1 MTEYDVV
8 VIGTGTAGQTAAY
21 ELNSKGLNVVVV
33 EKSDKPGGTCA
44 LAGCQA
50 KKWFY
55 EGVEVIAKSHHL
67 AGKGILSG
75 PHFAWADFLREK
87 NEFTNT
93 VPGNTLDGFKKAGIE
108 VISGAAHFLD
118 EQTLG
123 IETRK
128 ISARFF
134 VIASGARSML
144 LPIEG
149 IEHVITSDQF
159 LELSSLPDRFVFIG
173 GGFISFEFAHFVA
186 RLGDSH
192 SRQTTILEAAP
203 RPLGPFDSEMVSLL
217 VAASEAEGITV
228 HTGVQIS
235 AIGQDASEI
244 RVMTEDGASFTAD
257 IVVNG
262 TGRQADIDDLGL
274 DRAGVKHSR
283 KGILVN
289 TRMQT
294 TQTNIYA
301 IGDCAATIQLAR
313 VADYEAMV
321 AANTILSA
329 IDKGSELEIDYSAVP
344 AILFTYPQYA
354 MVGYTEDALK
364 FEAIPYIKSFG
375 QNLTWPTYRRIGM
388 PSAAFKILAGT
399 NGEFL
404 GAHILSDNASG
415 IVNTI
420 RLAILNRIPVETLYR
435 QSIMS
440 PYPSR
445 ESDMLYMLKPLII
458 KKNG

>member
-1 MTEYDVV
+1 MAKYDVV

-21 ELNSKGLNVVVV
+21 DLNAKGLNVAVV

-55 EGVEVIAKSHHL
+55 EGAEIIAKSHHL

-75 PHFAWADFLREK
+75 PHFSWADFLREK

-93 VPGNTLDGFKKAGIE
+93 VPRNTLGGFEKAGIE
-108 VISGAAHFLD
+108 FISGTAHFLD

-123 IETRK
+123 IGTRK

-134 VIASGARSML
+134 VIASGARSMS

-149 IEHVITSDQF
+149 IEHAITSDQF

-192 SRQTTILEAAP
+192 SRQTTILEATS

-217 VAASEAEGITV
+217 VTASQAEGIAV
-228 HTGVQIS
+228 HNGVQIT
-235 AIGQDASEI
+235 AIERNAGGIS
-244 RVMTEDGASFTAD
+244 VMTEDGASFSTD

-262 TGRQADIDDLGL
+262 AGRAADIDDLDL
-274 DRAGVKHSR
+274 DRAGIDYTR
-283 KGILVN
+283 RGITVN
-289 TRMQT
+289 ASMQT
-294 TQTNIYA
+294 SQPHIYA

-321 AANTILSA
+321 AASTIL
-329 IDKGSELEIDYSAVP
+329 GELDNAPRLEMDYSAVP

-364 FEAIPYIKSFG
+364 REAIPYIKSFG

-388 PSAAFKILAGT
+388 SNAAFKILVGP

-420 RLAILNRIPVETLYR
+420 RLAMLNRIPAETLYR

-445 ESDMLYMLKPLII
+445 ESDLLYMLKPLI
-458 KKNG
+458 KKKTG

>member
-1 MTEYDVV
+1 V
-8 VIGTGTAGQTAAY
+8 A
-21 ELNSKGLNVVVV
+21 VV

-55 EGVEVIAKSHHL
+55 EGAEIIAKSHHL
-67 AGKGILSG
+67 AGKGILSA
-75 PHFAWADFLREK
+75 PHFSWADFLREK
-87 NEFTNT
+87 NEFTKT
-93 VPGNTLDGFKKAGIE
+93 VPGNTLDGFEKAGIE
-108 VISGAAHFLD
+108 LISGAAHFLD

-123 IETRK
+123 IGARK

-134 VIASGARSML
+134 VIASGARPTS

-149 IEHVITSDQF
+149 MEHVITSDQF

-186 RLGDSH
+186 RFGDSH
-192 SRQTTILEAAP
+192 SRQTTILEAAS

-217 VAASEAEGITV
+217 VTASQAEGITV
-228 HTGVQIS
+228 HDGVQIAAIERS
-235 AIGQDASEI
+235 AGGIS
-244 RVMTEDGASFTAD
+244 VMTEDIASFSSD

-262 TGRQADIDDLGL
+262 AGRAADIDDLDL
-274 DRAGVKHSR
+274 DRAGIDFTPR
-283 KGILVN
+283 GIAVN
-289 TRMQT
+289 ASMQT
-294 TQTNIYA
+294 SQPHIYA
-301 IGDCAATIQLAR
+301 IGDCAATVQLAR

-321 AANTILSA
+321 ATSTIMSGL
-329 IDKGSELEIDYSAVP
+329 GNGTRLEMDYSAVP

-364 FEAIPYIKSFG
+364 RETIPYIKSFG

-388 PSAAFKILAGT
+388 SHAAFKLLVGS

-415 IVNTI
+415 IVNAI
-420 RLAILNRIPVETLYR
+420 RMAMMNRIPAETLYR

-445 ESDMLYMLKPLII
+445 ESDLLYMLKPLIKPRSPL
-458 KKNG
+458 KKTGLSIARDRLP

>member
-21 ELNSKGLNVVVV
+21 DLNSKGLNVAVV

-55 EGVEVIAKSHHL
+55 EGVEVVAKSHHL

-87 NEFTNT
+87 NKFTNT
-93 VPGNTLDGFKKAGIE
+93 VPGNTLNGFKKAGIE

-123 IETRK
+123 IDNRK
-128 ISARFF
+128 ISSRFF

-149 IEHVITSDQF
+149 IEHAITSDQF
-159 LELSSLPDRFVFIG
+159 LELPSLPDRFVFIG

-186 RLGDSH
+186 RLGDNH

-217 VAASEAEGITV
+217 VAASEAEGIAV

-235 AIGQDASEI
+235 AIEQDAGEI
-244 RVMTEDGASFTAD
+244 RVRTENGASFTAD

-262 TGRQADIDDLGL
+262 AGRQADIDDLGL
-274 DRAGVKHSR
+274 DRAGVEHSR
-283 KGILVN
+283 KGIIVN

-321 AANTILSA
+321 AASTILSE
-329 IDKGSELEIDYSAVP
+329 IDNGIELEIDYSAIP

-364 FEAIPYIKSFG
+364 LEAIPYIKSFG

-420 RLAILNRIPVETLYR
+420 RLAILNRIPVETLYQ

-445 ESDMLYMLKPLII
+445 ESDMPYMLKPLIT
-458 KKNG
+458 KEKG

>member
-1 MTEYDVV
+1 MAKYDVV

-21 ELNSKGLNVVVV
+21 DLNSKGLNVAVV
-33 EKSDKPGGTCA
+33 ERSDKPGGTCA

-55 EGVEVIAKSHHL
+55 EGAEIVAKSHHL
-67 AGKGILSG
+67 TGKGILSG
-75 PHFAWADFLREK
+75 PHFSWADFLREK
-87 NEFTNT
+87 NDFTNT
-93 VPGNTLDGFKKAGIE
+93 VPRNTLGGFEKAGIE
-108 VISGAAHFLD
+108 FIPGAAHFLD

-123 IETRK
+123 IGTRK

-134 VIASGARSML
+134 VIASGARSIS

-149 IEHVITSDQF
+149 IEHAITSDQF

-186 RLGDSH
+186 RLGESH
-192 SRQTTILEAAP
+192 SRQTIILEATS

-217 VAASEAEGITV
+217 VIASQAEGIAV
-228 HTGVQIS
+228 HNGVKITAIERNAGGIS
-235 AIGQDASEI
+235 
-244 RVMTEDGASFTAD
+244 VMTEDGASFSTD

-262 TGRQADIDDLGL
+262 AGRAADIDDLDL
-274 DRAGVKHSR
+274 DRAGIDYAR
-283 KGILVN
+283 RGIIVN
-289 TRMQT
+289 ASMQT
-294 TQTNIYA
+294 SQPHIYA

-321 AANTILSA
+321 AASTILGKLDNGTS
-329 IDKGSELEIDYSAVP
+329 LEMDYSAVP

-364 FEAIPYIKSFG
+364 REAIPYIKSFG
-375 QNLTWPTYRRIGM
+375 QNLTWPTYRRVGM
-388 PSAAFKILAGT
+388 TNAAFKILVGSK
-399 NGEFL
+399 GEFL

-420 RLAILNRIPVETLYR
+420 RLAMLNRIPAETLYR

-445 ESDMLYMLKPLII
+445 ESDLLYMLKPLI
-458 KKNG
+458 K

>member
-1 MTEYDVV
+1 MTKYDVV

-21 ELNSKGLNVVVV
+21 DLNSKGLNVAVI
-33 EKSDKPGGTCA
+33 EKSDQPGGTCA

-55 EGVEVIAKSHHL
+55 EGAEIIAKSHHL
-67 AGKGILSG
+67 TGKGIVSG
-75 PHFAWADFLREK
+75 PHFSWADFLREK

-93 VPGNTLDGFKKAGIE
+93 VPRNTLGGFEKAGIE
-108 VISGAAHFLD
+108 LISGTAHFLD

-123 IETRK
+123 IGARI
-128 ISARFF
+128 ISARSFI
-134 VIASGARSML
+134 VASGARSMS
-144 LPIEG
+144 LPIKG

-159 LELSSLPDRFVFIG
+159 LDLSSIPDRFVFIG

-192 SRQTTILEAAP
+192 SRQTTILEATS

-217 VAASEAEGITV
+217 VNASQAEGIAV
-228 HTGVQIS
+228 HNGVQIT
-235 AIGQDASEI
+235 AIERNAGGISL
-244 RVMTEDGASFTAD
+244 MTKDGASFSTD

-262 TGRQADIDDLGL
+262 AGRAADIDDLDL
-274 DRAGVKHSR
+274 DRAGIDYTR
-283 KGILVN
+283 RGIVVN
-289 TRMQT
+289 DSMQT
-294 TQTNIYA
+294 SQPHIYA

-321 AANTILSA
+321 AANTIL
-329 IDKGSELEIDYSAVP
+329 GELNNGTRLEMDYSAVP

-364 FEAIPYIKSFG
+364 LEAIPYIKSFG
-375 QNLTWPTYRRIGM
+375 QNLTWPTYRRVGM
-388 PSAAFKILAGT
+388 SNAAFKILAGP

-415 IVNTI
+415 IINTI
-420 RLAILNRIPVETLYR
+420 RLAMLNRIPAKTLYR

-445 ESDMLYMLKPLII
+445 ESDLLYMLKPLI
-458 KKNG
+458 KEKTG

>member
-21 ELNSKGLNVVVV
+21 ELNSKGLNVAVV

-55 EGVEVIAKSHHL
+55 EGVEVAAKSHHL

-87 NEFTNT
+87 NKFTNT
-93 VPGNTLDGFKKAGIE
+93 VPGNTLNGFKKAGID

-123 IETRK
+123 IDNRK
-128 ISARFF
+128 ISSRFF
-134 VIASGARSML
+134 VIASGARAMP
-144 LPIEG
+144 LPIKG

-217 VAASEAEGITV
+217 VAASEAEGISV

-235 AIGQDASEI
+235 AIEQDASDI

-283 KGILVN
+283 KGIIVN

-321 AANTILSA
+321 AASMILSA
-329 IDKGSELEIDYSAVP
+329 IDNGIELEIDYSAVP

-364 FEAIPYIKSFG
+364 LEAIPYIKSFG

-388 PSAAFKILAGT
+388 PNAAFKILAGT

-420 RLAILNRIPVETLYR
+420 RLAILNRIPVETLYQ

-445 ESDMLYMLKPLII
+445 ESDMLYMLKPLIT
-458 KKNG
+458 KKKG

>member
-1 MTEYDVV
+1 MAKYDVV

-21 ELNSKGLNVVVV
+21 DLNARGLNVAVI

-55 EGVEVIAKSHHL
+55 EGAEIIAKSHHL

-75 PHFAWADFLREK
+75 PHFSWADFLREK

-93 VPGNTLDGFKKAGIE
+93 VPRNTLGGFEKAGIE
-108 VISGAAHFLD
+108 FISGAAHFLD

-123 IETRK
+123 IGTRK

-134 VIASGARSML
+134 VIASGARSMS

-192 SRQTTILEAAP
+192 SRQTTILEATS

-217 VAASEAEGITV
+217 VNASQAEGIAV
-228 HTGVQIS
+228 HNGVQIT
-235 AIGQDASEI
+235 AIERNAGGI
-244 RVMTEDGASFTAD
+244 RVTTEDGASFSTD
-257 IVVNG
+257 VVVNG
-262 TGRQADIDDLGL
+262 AGRAADIDDLDL
-274 DRAGVKHSR
+274 DRAGIDYSR
-283 KGILVN
+283 RGIIVN
-289 TRMQT
+289 ARMQT
-294 TQTNIYA
+294 TQPHIYA

-313 VADYEAMV
+313 VADYEAMIAV
-321 AANTILSA
+321 STIL
-329 IDKGSELEIDYSAVP
+329 GELDNAPRLEMDYSAVP

-364 FEAIPYIKSFG
+364 REAIPYIKSFG
-375 QNLTWPTYRRIGM
+375 QNLTWPTYRRVGM
-388 PSAAFKILAGT
+388 SNAAFKLLVGS

-420 RLAILNRIPVETLYR
+420 RLAMLNRIPAETLYR

-445 ESDMLYMLKPLII
+445 ESDLLYMLKPLI
-458 KKNG
+458 KNKTG

>member
-21 ELNSKGLNVVVV
+21 ELNSKGLNVAVV
-33 EKSDKPGGTCA
+33 EKSDRPGGTCA

-55 EGVEVIAKSHHL
+55 EGAEVAAKSHHL

-87 NEFTNT
+87 NKFTNT
-93 VPGNTLDGFKKAGIE
+93 VPGNTLNGFKKAGIE

-123 IETRK
+123 IDNRK
-128 ISARFF
+128 ISSRFF
-134 VIASGARSML
+134 VIASGARSMP

-173 GGFISFEFAHFVA
+173 GGFISFEFAHFVV
-186 RLGDSH
+186 RLGDNH

-217 VAASEAEGITV
+217 VAASEAEGIAV

-235 AIGQDASEI
+235 AIEQDASEI
-244 RVMTEDGASFTAD
+244 KVMTEDGASFTAD

-283 KGILVN
+283 KGIIVN

-321 AANTILSA
+321 AASMILSA
-329 IDKGSELEIDYSAVP
+329 IDNGIELEIDYSAVP

-364 FEAIPYIKSFG
+364 LEAIPYIKSFG

-420 RLAILNRIPVETLYR
+420 RLAILNRIPVETLYQ

-445 ESDMLYMLKPLII
+445 ESDMLYMLKPLIT
-458 KKNG
+458 KKKG

>member
-21 ELNSKGLNVVVV
+21 ELNSKGLNVAVV
-33 EKSDKPGGTCA
+33 EKSDRPGGTCA

-55 EGVEVIAKSHHL
+55 EGAEVAAKSHHL

-87 NEFTNT
+87 NKFTNT
-93 VPGNTLDGFKKAGIE
+93 VPGNTLNGFKKAGIE
-108 VISGAAHFLD
+108 VISGAAHFLN

-123 IETRK
+123 IGNRK
-128 ISARFF
+128 ISSRFF
-134 VIASGARSML
+134 VIASGARSMP

-173 GGFISFEFAHFVA
+173 GGFISFEFAHFVV
-186 RLGDSH
+186 RLGDNH

-217 VAASEAEGITV
+217 VAASEAEGIAV
-228 HTGVQIS
+228 HTGLQIS
-235 AIGQDASEI
+235 AIEQDASEI

-262 TGRQADIDDLGL
+262 TGRKADIDDLGL

-283 KGILVN
+283 KGIIVN

-321 AANTILSA
+321 AASTILSA
-329 IDKGSELEIDYSAVP
+329 IDNGTALEIDYSAVP

-364 FEAIPYIKSFG
+364 LEAIPYIKSFG

-399 NGEFL
+399 NGQLL
-404 GAHILSDNASG
+404 GAHIISDNASG

-420 RLAILNRIPVETLYR
+420 RLAILNRIPVEILYR

-445 ESDMLYMLKPLII
+445 ESDMLYMLQPLIT